1 MYDAVSLNELLDVRE
16 RRAARQ
22 RTLLGE
28 HALPLVCFTMN
39 IAGAVK
45 NSPLIGYAFRAGISM
60 LRERLGVPI
69 FFESEE
75 RKTGCEAFLVY
86 DLPAQTLKTAC
97 LAVEEGAVERLYDLD
112 VLDTEG
118 KKLSRGKPRRCL
130 LCGRSAADCAR
141 SRRHGL
147 EAVISETQRR
157 LREFAQDDL
166 ARRATEALCREVE
179 QTPKPGLVDRRN
191 TGAHRDMDTA
201 LMCRSAELLR
211 PFFAGFVRRGLNGA
225 AVSELRDY
233 GIGAETAMLH
243 ATGGV
248 NTHKGALYSLALL
261 LSALGRSLAGQEGDV
276 FRIAAQIAA
285 GLPVPQG
292 THGASVR
299 ERYALPGVRSEAIA
313 GFPTLRRLLLLE
325 DPQRVLLTAM
335 AGLADSNLV
344 YRGGIAGLTTV
355 QRAAQNILLLPETQW
370 TQALERMDDKLIAG
384 NLSPGGSADL
394 LALWYFMKSLP

>member
-1 MYDAVSLNELLDVRE
+1 MCDAVSLNELLDARE

-22 RTLLGE
+22 RMLLGE
-28 HALPLVCFTMN
+28 YALPLVCFTMN
-39 IAGAVK
+39 IAGPVK

-60 LRERLGVPI
+60 LRERLGAPI

-97 LAVEEGAVERLYDLD
+97 LVVEGSAVGRLFDLD
-112 VLDTEG
+112 VLDAEG

-130 LCGRSAADCAR
+130 LCDHSAADCAR

-147 EAVISETQRR
+147 EAVLAETRRR

-166 ARRATEALCREVE
+166 ARRATEALCREAE

-201 LMCRSAELLR
+201 LMCRSAEVLR
-211 PFFAGFVRRGLNGA
+211 PFFAGFVRRGLDDA
-225 AVSELRDY
+225 SASELRDY
-233 GIGAETAMLH
+233 GIEAETAMLR

-261 LSALGRSLAGQEGDV
+261 LSAFGRSLAGQEGDI
-276 FRIAAQIAA
+276 FQIAAQIAA
-285 GLPVPQG
+285 VLPVPQG

-299 ERYALPGVRSEAIA
+299 ERYALPGARSEAIA

-344 YRGGIAGLTTV
+344 FRGGIAGLTTV
-355 QRAAQNILLLPETQW
+355 QRAAQNILLLPEAQW
-370 TQALERMDDKLIAG
+370 AQALECMDDKLIAG

>member
-1 MYDAVSLNELLDVRE
+1 MSVNHILIPRRSLFRKLLLVW
-16 RRAARQ
+16 
-22 RTLLGE
+22 LG
-28 HALPLVCFTMN
+28 M
-39 IAGAVK
+39 
-45 NSPLIGYAFRAGISM
+45 AGI
-60 LRERLGVPI
+60 
-69 FFESEE
+69 
-75 RKTGCEAFLVY
+75 
-86 DLPAQTLKTAC
+86 AC
-97 LAVEEGAVERLYDLD
+97 
-112 VLDTEG
+112 
-118 KKLSRGKPRRCL
+118 
-130 LCGRSAADCAR
+130 
-141 SRRHGL
+141 
-147 EAVISETQRR
+147 IW
-157 LREFAQDDL
+157 
-166 ARRATEALCREVE
+166 
-179 QTPKPGLVDRRN
+179 
-191 TGAHRDMDTA
+191 
-201 LMCRSAELLR
+201 
-211 PFFAGFVRRGLNGA
+211 RGLFIF
-225 AVSELRDY
+225 V
-233 GIGAETAMLH
+233 
-243 ATGGV
+243 
-248 NTHKGALYSLALL
+248 ALL